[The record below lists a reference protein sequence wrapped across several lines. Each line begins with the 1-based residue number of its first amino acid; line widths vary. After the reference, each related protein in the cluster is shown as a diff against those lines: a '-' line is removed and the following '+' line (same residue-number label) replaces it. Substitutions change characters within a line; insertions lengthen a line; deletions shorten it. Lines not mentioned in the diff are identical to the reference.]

1 MHRSAVRR
9 PLLFPKRASGIN
21 VWKPEESSL
30 SEWTSVKRLGVGVG
44 VKKRGLKG
52 ICNVA
57 SVELLTLTPQVQWV
71 ITQRR

>member
-30 SEWTSVKRLGVGVG
+30 SEWTSVERLGVGGGRGKEKG
-44 VKKRGLKG
+44 VKGDL
-52 ICNVA
+52 
-57 SVELLTLTPQVQWV
+57 
-71 ITQRR
+71 